1 MSCRWYGVF
10 RVMQLCDL
18 VDVKCLDEIETETF
32 CAMGDVGEA
41 EPHRADR
48 RSRLITWLVAINPHQ
63 ITIVDFS
70 YSLLCYLNLRLDDL
84 DEMSFVH

>member
-1 MSCRWYGVF
+1 
-10 RVMQLCDL
+10 MQLCDL

-32 CAMGDVGEA
+32 CAMDDVGEA

-48 RSRLITWLVAINPHQ
+48 RFRLITWLQAHRPTP
-63 ITIVDFS
+63 ITIADFS

-84 DEMSFVH
+84 GDMNFVH